1 VERRVRD
8 ALPRVPDML
17 ARAILGAMHLVAAVS
32 SDPDL
37 AHQLREF
44 RDGAQRFLIHPVPA
58 GPLLAILD
66 AMRALDFAGALL
78 LDPRLQREA
87 ARTVE
92 RVSLEVRELGA
103 ADAVVLT
110 PAGVVADLHLGRA
123 VGAALRHRL
132 WNARG
137 ARAVVLGA
145 DLTARAVAR
154 ELGTLG
160 VAHLAVLASERPDA
174 ERVVAHLAATTDV
187 AARADNDPAALP
199 LLERADLVVRTA
211 AGRDLPAHVLG
222 PHLALVDAMPGS
234 LTAWRR
240 RGLEVGAL
248 TIGRRDIEAHRL
260 HLALGAILGPG
271 VALEP
276 FMALLHEA

>member
-1 VERRVRD
+1 
-8 ALPRVPDML
+8 ML

-37 AHQLREF
+37 AHQLRDF
-44 RDGAQRFLIHPVPA
+44 RDGEQRFLIHPIPA
-58 GPLLAILD
+58 GPLHAILD
-66 AMRALDFAGALL
+66 ALRALDFAGALL

-87 ARTVE
+87 ARVVE
-92 RVSLEVRELGA
+92 RTSLEVRELGA
-103 ADAVVLT
+103 ADALILT

-132 WNARG
+132 WNPRG

-145 DLTARAVAR
+145 DLTARSVAR

-160 VAHLAVLASERPDA
+160 VAHLTVLASERPDA

-187 AARADNDPAALP
+187 AARAANDPGALA
-199 LLERADLVVRTA
+199 LLERADLVVRTDGDA
-211 AGRDLPAHVLG
+211 DLPSHVLG
-222 PHLALVDAMPGS
+222 PHLALVDATPGS

-248 TIGRRDIEAHRL
+248 TIGRPDIEAHRL
-260 HLALGAILGPG
+260 HLALGSILGPG

-276 FMALLHEA
+276 IMALLHEA